1 VSAAADRP
9 LVLALMGPTA
19 SGKTALAIE
28 LAKRHGGEIISVDS
42 ALVYRGLDIGSA
54 KPDAEERAG
63 IPHHLIDIREPDQ
76 PYSAGEFAQDARA
89 AVDAVLARGRLP
101 LLVGG
106 TGLYFRALLGG
117 LSAMP
122 ASEPEV
128 RSAIERE
135 ATERGWS
142 ALHAELAH
150 VDPEAAARIRPSDPQ
165 RITRAL
171 EVWRVSGRAISA
183 WQREAPVSPRPPWRV
198 LKLVLA
204 PSDRSLLH
212 GRIAQRFERMVALGF
227 LEEVRTLMARGE
239 LHPDLPAMRAVGYR
253 QAWRHLSGETSMAG
267 FLAEGIAATRQLA
280 KRQLTWLRAE
290 LDAFWVDP
298 LTDPARAEALFRLAS
313 GLDGR

>member
-1 VSAAADRP
+1 
-9 LVLALMGPTA
+9 MGPTA
-19 SGKTALAIE
+19 SGKTALAIK
-28 LAKRHGGEIISVDS
+28 LAQRHGGEIISVDS

-89 AVDAVLARGRLP
+89 AVNAVLARGNLP

-128 RSAIERE
+128 RAAIECE
-135 ATERGWS
+135 AAERGWA
-142 ALHAELAH
+142 ALHAELAQ

-183 WQREAPVSPRPPWRV
+183 WQREAPLSPRPPWRV

-204 PSDRSLLH
+204 PADRSQLH
-212 GRIAQRFERMVALGF
+212 ARIAQRFERMVGQGF
-227 LEEVRTLMARGE
+227 LDEVRALMARSE

-253 QAWRHLSGETSMAG
+253 QAWRHLRGETSMAD

-290 LDAFWVDP
+290 LDAFRVDP

>member
-1 VSAAADRP
+1 
-9 LVLALMGPTA
+9 MGPTA

-28 LAKRHGGEIISVDS
+28 LAQRHSGEIISVDS

-89 AVDAVLARGRLP
+89 AVDAVLARGHLP

-128 RSAIERE
+128 RAAIEYE
-135 ATERGWS
+135 ASERGWG
-142 ALHAELAH
+142 ALHAELAR
-150 VDPEAAARIRPSDPQ
+150 VDPEAAARIRASDPQ

-171 EVWRVSGRAISA
+171 EVWRVSGRPISQ
-183 WQREAPVSPRPPWRV
+183 WQREAPLSPRPPWRV

-212 GRIAQRFERMVALGF
+212 SRIAQRFERMVALGF
-227 LEEVRTLMARGE
+227 LEEVRTLMARG
-239 LHPDLPAMRAVGYR
+239 
-253 QAWRHLSGETSMAG
+253 
-267 FLAEGIAATRQLA
+267 
-280 KRQLTWLRAE
+280 
-290 LDAFWVDP
+290 
-298 LTDPARAEALFRLAS
+298 
-313 GLDGR
+313 